1 MPVGAS
7 TNRHHIAREIEELS
21 HEAALAPR
29 SGELRELSQAL
40 KDADSD
46 TRPLDPW
53 TELDLLHSYAR
64 PESITHGT
72 AKREHPLWSRLEAL
86 LGGLVFV
93 PLALTWMGLTQA
105 SSAYGALTGADPKA
119 ASRPFLQLWQS
130 GFEGHLTGFFTFG
143 HVAGTA
149 TVAILVLLALVLV
162 HGWRRAEISRREA
175 EAERL
180 ADELMRRL
188 VPALTRAQLVLNSYR
203 LSSPRRFTAE
213 LTQSAETLNRLGD
226 RAATTT
232 QELAQAALLVGDS
245 LDKAEKRLAGV
256 DTSVRP
262 LETAATR
269 IEEAVRGG
277 GKELEAAVSGS
288 GVMVRKAL
296 EDVRGTNTEVRDVL
310 EKAGERVEDSVTA
323 LAAAQRSF
331 TTGIEV
337 TGDLSAQVLG
347 RLTEVVEASARGS
360 AEAHALVGRFADQ
373 ADALG
378 LVAER
383 IGTAVETLHSALA
396 DMAARNPVDV
406 RTDAI
411 ARDAVPV
418 LLDKAP
424 TDAVPVPA
432 ARPHAGTDRVEAR

>member
-7 TNRHHIAREIEELS
+7 ANRHQIAREIEEFS
-21 HEAALAPR
+21 REAALAPR
-29 SGELRELSQAL
+29 SEELLELCRAL
-40 KDADSD
+40 RAADSD

-53 TELDLLHSYAR
+53 TELDLLQAYAR
-64 PESITHGT
+64 PESITHG
-72 AKREHPLWSRLEAL
+72 ASKPEHPAWGWLEAL
-86 LGGLVFV
+86 LGGLVFI
-93 PLALTWMGLTQA
+93 PLALTWLGLTQA

-119 ASRPFLQLWQS
+119 AARPFLQLWQS

-149 TVAILVLLALVLV
+149 TVAILVLLALVLL
-162 HGWRRAEISRREA
+162 HGWRRAGISRREA

-180 ADELMRRL
+180 TDELLRRL
-188 VPALTRAQLVLNSYR
+188 VPSLTRAQLLLNSYR

-226 RAATTT
+226 RAASTT
-232 QELAQAALLVGDS
+232 QELSQAAQLVADS

-262 LETAATR
+262 LESAATR

-277 GKELEAAVSGS
+277 GKDVEAAVSGS
-288 GVMVRKAL
+288 GVMIRKAL
-296 EDVRGTNTEVRDVL
+296 EDVRGTNGEVKDVL

-347 RLTEVVEASARGS
+347 RLTEVVEASVRGS
-360 AEAHALVGRFADQ
+360 ADAQALVGRFADQ

-383 IGTAVETLHSALA
+383 LGKAVEALHSAL
-396 DMAARNPVDV
+396 DTVGRDTG
-406 RTDAI
+406 RDGG
-411 ARDAVPV
+411 RDAGRDV
-418 LLDKAP
+418 LPAPRRPAP
-424 TDAVPVPA
+424 TDRADV
-432 ARPHAGTDRVEAR
+432 R